1 MAIRSITGDN
11 DFCGSSN
18 ISEGIYGDFP
28 VDTDDLEI
36 IEEGSQTII
45 KVNSDKTGIT
55 KVYLEQLVKQDET
68 GIWTV
73 VGYDVDEKDN
83 PV

>member
-18 ISEGIYGDFP
+18 IPEGIYGDFP

-45 KVNSDKTGIT
+45 K
-55 KVYLEQLVKQDET
+55 
-68 GIWTV
+68 
-73 VGYDVDEKDN
+73 
-83 PV
+83 